1 MKINILKAQKNSRA
15 EEYITG
21 RTALA
26 GLLEG
31 FTRPIDI
38 NDVIIMGDGTVEVF
52 AGGNFCR
59 ENEDVQF
66 CHSETRFDDL
76 KAFDQKGKFYQE
88 NHENFEKIRQ
98 IVLNMETKHEEVS
111 AETLFGLN
119 NFLDMFT
126 YRDDAYVIVK
136 NQEDIPAE
144 NRMMLENCD
153 GLKIDSEE
161 IQFTASQKA
170 FL

>member
-1 MKINILKAQKNSRA
+1 MKINILKAQKNSKA

-26 GLLEG
+26 ELLEG
-31 FTRPIDI
+31 CTRPIDI

-52 AGGNFCR
+52 AGGNFCK

-66 CHSETRFDDL
+66 CHSETRFEDL
-76 KAFDQKGKFYQE
+76 KAFSQKGKFYQE

-126 YRDDAYVIVK
+126 YKGDAYVIVR
-136 NQEDIPAE
+136 NQDDIPAE
-144 NRMMLENCD
+144 SRAMLENCGD
-153 GLKIDSEE
+153 LKIDSGE
-161 IQFTASQKA
+161 IRSTASQKT